1 MFNKIY
7 IGYPLLCLLLLP
19 GACKPQQYP
28 KSSKKEKAL
37 PVVSAKLTE
46 IPNVNFDLTG
56 FLHEK

>member
-1 MFNKIY
+1 MSLAFTWSVQT
-7 IGYPLLCLLLLP
+7 
-19 GACKPQQYP
+19 QQYP